1 VRNFFILIALV
12 SVVACSNELEKEAI
26 IPEKEMQKILWDII
40 QADQFNS
47 QFLKKDSSKVNV
59 KAETMKL
66 YDEIF
71 QIHHVSREKFK
82 KSYLYYISHPEITK
96 PMLDSL
102 AAHANLQRTEMY
114 KRPIR
119 PSITT
124 VPTPKSVPK

>member
-1 VRNFFILIALV
+1 MMMSLISL
-12 SVVACSNELEKEAI
+12 VACSNEREKQAI

-47 QFLKKDSSKVNV
+47 QFLKKDSAKLNV

-71 QIHHVSREKFK
+71 QIHHVSREQFK
-82 KSYLYYISHPEITK
+82 KSYQYYISHPDITK

-102 AAHANLQRTEMY
+102 AAQANLMRTEMY
-114 KRPIR
+114 KRPSR
-119 PSITT
+119 PSTPVI
-124 VPTPKSVPK
+124 TPKLAK